1 MNEKLI
7 TAINNQVTN
16 EHQAAMIYT
25 QLGYEMDD
33 LSFPGMRDW
42 FMAQAEEEREHA
54 QKFADHLMA
63 RGYRVELGDITMP
76 SLKAATP
83 LDAFEASYAHEQKVS
98 EDIREIV
105 RIADEV
111 QDLDSRSI
119 LNWFMNEQIEEE
131 DTVSEIIDQI
141 KLVGNDGAG
150 LLRIDR
156 GLSSRQPAIDA

>member
-1 MNEKLI
+1 
-7 TAINNQVTN
+7 
-16 EHQAAMIYT
+16 
-25 QLGYEMDD
+25 
-33 LSFPGMRDW
+33 
-42 FMAQAEEEREHA
+42 
-54 QKFADHLMA
+54 
-63 RGYRVELGDITMP
+63 MP

>member
-54 QKFADHLMA
+54 QKFADHLLA

-83 LDAFEASYAHEQKVS
+83 LDAFEASYA
-98 EDIREIV
+98 
-105 RIADEV
+105 
-111 QDLDSRSI
+111 
-119 LNWFMNEQIEEE
+119 NEQIEEE

-156 GLSSRQPAIDA
+156 SLSSRQPAIDA